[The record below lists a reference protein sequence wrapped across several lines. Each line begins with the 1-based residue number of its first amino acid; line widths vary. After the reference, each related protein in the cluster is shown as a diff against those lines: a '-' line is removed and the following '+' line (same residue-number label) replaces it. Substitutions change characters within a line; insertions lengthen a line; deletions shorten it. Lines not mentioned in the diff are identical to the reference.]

1 MTILIVGGVFDDQG
15 GRPSGYI
22 TKLVNAFIECQK
34 PWRTDILIVNGGHI
48 DQLAKT
54 VQYVYDKSIV
64 VWMADVPNTFPKM
77 LPDLIKQNP
86 GAILVQSKN
95 NRESRTQNG
104 VPYQTYT
111 REELFDRMHKTG
123 AELLIEFT
131 DGTNGK
137 ILSSVLTI
145 HHTVLQEAS
154 DSIEDTV
161 KCIHKECGRIM
172 KSSPGPFS
180 CRIDIMKGECLG
192 NHPGAFGVVR
202 KNHIHEGID
211 LYCEPGTP
219 VKAIED
225 GTVVGIY
232 NFTGERAG
240 SPWWNDTCCVM
251 IEGASGVINYGELDD
266 DIDIILPGVGAQ
278 VKCGDVIGHVKTVLK
293 HDKGLP
299 MTMLHLERYV
309 TGTKEPIKEWT
320 LGTPQPKQL
329 LNPTILILAPQVAY
343 GDL

>member
-1 MTILIVGGVFDDQG
+1 MTILIVGGQFDDKG

-22 TKLVNAFIECQK
+22 NKFAEQINELNK
-34 PWRTDILIVNGGHI
+34 PWLINILVINGGHI
-48 DQLAKT
+48 DELVKT
-54 VQYVYDKSIV
+54 AQYVYDKSII
-64 VWMADVPNTFPKM
+64 VWMADVPNTFPKV

-86 GAILVQSKN
+86 GAILIQSKN
-95 NRESRTQNG
+95 NRESRTGINI
-104 VPYQTYT
+104 PFHMYT

-145 HHTVLQEAS
+145 HHTVLQEATE
-154 DSIEDTV
+154 SIEDTV
-161 KCIHKECGRIM
+161 KCIHKECSRIL
-172 KSSPGPFS
+172 KNLYCPVSVYLN
-180 CRIDIMKGECLG
+180 IEKGECLG
-192 NHPGAFGVVR
+192 EHPGAFGKVR

-211 LYCEPGTP
+211 LYCEPRTP
-219 VKAIED
+219 VRAIED
-225 GTVVGIY
+225 GTIVGIY

-266 DIDIILPGVGAQ
+266 SADINSVKVGDK
-278 VKCGDVIGHVKTVLK
+278 VKCRDVIGHVKTVLK

-299 MTMLHLERYV
+299 MTMLHLERYI